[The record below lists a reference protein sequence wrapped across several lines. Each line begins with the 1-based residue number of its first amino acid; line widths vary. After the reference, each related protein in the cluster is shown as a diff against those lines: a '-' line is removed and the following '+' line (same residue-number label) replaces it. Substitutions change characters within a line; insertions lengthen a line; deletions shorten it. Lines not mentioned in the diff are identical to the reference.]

1 LKIVKGYGRVTALG
15 KTRQACNGVLVG
27 SAVVRA
33 NVLDRFGLKPGN
45 GYEPETDKILKQ
57 NF

>member
-1 LKIVKGYGRVTALG
+1 MVKVDGRVTALS

-33 NVLDRFGLKPGN
+33 NLLDRFGLKPGN
-45 GYEPETDKILKQ
+45 GYGPETYKILKQ

>member
-1 LKIVKGYGRVTALG
+1 MVKVHGRVTALG

-27 SAVVRA
+27 SALVRA
-33 NVLDRFGLKPGN
+33 NVADRLGLKAGN
-45 GYEPETDKILKQ
+45 VYRPETDKSLNQ